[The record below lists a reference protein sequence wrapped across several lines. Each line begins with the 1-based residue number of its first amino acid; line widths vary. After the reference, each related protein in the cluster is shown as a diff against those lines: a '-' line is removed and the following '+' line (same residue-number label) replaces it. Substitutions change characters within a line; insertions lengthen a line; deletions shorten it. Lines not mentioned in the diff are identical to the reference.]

1 MLLVNSKTT
10 CSADSDGLVC
20 WLIVFIYWMDS
31 LYLTEHVI
39 DLLSWFPVGTVGTCF
54 VRTAVTWSCP
64 SQTSSC
70 TTRFWCATPA
80 TTCCWSPARESCA
93 RNSWRKPSPPPPA
106 ETAHHSATRRRPIRR
121 LSFRARAALSSS
133 SEGDLESGLSL
144 RLIHMRNW
152 TDELQNTSA
161 VCDRGAI
168 LSLQVN
174 SKLLWLRTET
184 ESKGSLGSKAQSEA
198 FLHLEITTRPLCITH
213 IGQSRP
219 CIHPEALYLKPTKL
233 LQYLK
238 TTNSTFVCL
247 LFCALTEGGW
257 DQNGEICSCF
267 LAVRLLIWSLNVR
280 LFDLFRFFRNWR
292 DSRVQLLNLSCQFAL
307 IWWQFCA
314 ILVF

>member
-1 MLLVNSKTT
+1 M
-10 CSADSDGLVC
+10 
-20 WLIVFIYWMDS
+20 
-31 LYLTEHVI
+31 I

-106 ETAHHSATRRRPIRR
+106 ETAHHSTTRRRPIRR
-121 LSFRARAALSSS
+121 PSFRARAALSSF
-133 SEGDLESGLSL
+133 SEGDLESGLAL

-184 ESKGSLGSKAQSEA
+184 EPKGSLGSKAQSEA

-247 LFCALTEGGW
+247 LFCALRREVETKTERSAAVSSLFVCWYEAWMYGCLVYLDFSETGGIHGCRYW
-257 DQNGEICSCF
+257 I
-267 LAVRLLIWSLNVR
+267 
-280 LFDLFRFFRNWR
+280 
-292 DSRVQLLNLSCQFAL
+292 
-307 IWWQFCA
+307 
-314 ILVF
+314 